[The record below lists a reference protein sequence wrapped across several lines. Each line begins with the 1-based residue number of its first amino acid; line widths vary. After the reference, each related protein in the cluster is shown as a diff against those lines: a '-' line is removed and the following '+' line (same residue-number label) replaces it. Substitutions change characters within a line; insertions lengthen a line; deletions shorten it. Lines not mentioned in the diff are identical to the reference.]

1 MQMAI
6 HRSSSH
12 ADPHERPFIT
22 SPPDCS
28 FAQNTV
34 SAAPTHLFGTTID
47 AVKRIIQRRRSTD
60 HSRRH
65 LVFGL
70 VGWTL

>member
-34 SAAPTHLFGTTID
+34 SAAPTHPFGTTID
-47 AVKRIIQRRRSTD
+47 AVKRIIQ
-60 HSRRH
+60 
-65 LVFGL
+65 G
-70 VGWTL
+70 VGRLTTRGAISYSVSLDER